1 MHIRWRRYAA
11 AALLGGCIAIMVLD
25 FGAMYVMRQAGILFR
40 PWQVEDLG
48 SVGSNIVPLTDA
60 SAITDPYPANDPLGV
75 MVQLADSVT
84 CSTADGVPDPED
96 AVALQDEVE
105 AGKPILCAGIAD
117 LYAAV
122 LAAKGFE
129 VRRVELMR
137 SVMADTDTHSVVE
150 VRENGE
156 WVLYD
161 PTFSVTYE
169 VDGRRLGAQEV
180 KERFLNG
187 GIEEVEAVTHSTP
200 ASGASIDEYYM
211 RWEPLFDNVIVWA
224 KPIDNPAYKLPVL
237 RWLYGRRAYYQI
249 APGHT
254 GGQMHSV
261 EDLNEATTWWAPII
275 AFGMFVGAVVLAV
288 PWTQLFRGDRNR

>member
-25 FGAMYVMRQAGILFR
+25 FGAMAVMREAGILFR
-40 PWQVEDLG
+40 PWEVEDLEG
-48 SVGSNIVPLTDA
+48 VGTNVVPLNDA
-60 SAITDPYPANDPLGV
+60 TALTELYPADDPLGV
-75 MVQLADSVT
+75 MVQMAAAVT
-84 CSTADGVPDPED
+84 CYGPDDEHDPED
-96 AVALQDEVE
+96 AMALQAKID
-105 AGKPILCAGIAD
+105 AGEPVLCAGIAD

-122 LAAKGFE
+122 LDAKGFE

-150 VRENGE
+150 VREGSK

-187 GIEEVEAVTHSTP
+187 GIEEVKAVTHSTP
-200 ASGASIDEYYM
+200 ASGASIEKYYM
-211 RWEPLFDNVIVWA
+211 RWEPLFDNVIVWG
-224 KPIDNPAYKLPVL
+224 KPVTNSAYKLPVL
-237 RWLYGRRAYYQI
+237 RWPYGRRAYYQI
-249 APGHT
+249 VPGHT

-261 EDLNEATTWWAPII
+261 ERLNEATTWWAPII
-275 AFGMFVGAVVLAV
+275 AIGMLVGAAVLAV
-288 PWTQLFRGDRNR
+288 PWTQVFRGEPRP